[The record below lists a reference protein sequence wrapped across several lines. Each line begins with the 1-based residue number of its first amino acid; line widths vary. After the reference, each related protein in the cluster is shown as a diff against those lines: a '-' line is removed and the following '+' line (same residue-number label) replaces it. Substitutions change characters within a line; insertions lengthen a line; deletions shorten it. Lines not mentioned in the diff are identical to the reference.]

1 MNIATIVGT
10 RDNTVTLKD
19 TWNNSTR
26 KQSRGRRDLF
36 DLSCFVFLISFLLQ
50 WIPSQNPDWFLRQS
64 NYIIYLKRPRK
75 PDIKGGRLWE
85 IPLYLDSLI
94 GLFQHFCVGE
104 HFILK
109 NKLTT
114 EENVSK
120 QASKTFKFIHV
131 GVPPCKD
138 RKLHKGLYGR

>member
-1 MNIATIVGT
+1 MGQFHEETEPRPSRLVWPQLFCVPHLFLTTVEPPWATT
-10 RDNTVTLKD
+10 
-19 TWNNSTR
+19 SR
-26 KQSRGRRDLF
+26 KRL
-36 DLSCFVFLISFLLQ
+36 
-50 WIPSQNPDWFLRQS
+50 PNQNPDWFLRQS
-64 NYIIYLKRPRK
+64 NYITYRKRPPK

-94 GLFQHFCVGE
+94 GLFHHFCVGE

-138 RKLHKGLYGR
+138 RKLHKGLYGRWASLF